1 MCPKSFSL
9 TPLIGGGD
17 AIFTIVEALN
27 DGTLH
32 PDLYKAIEPSLLF
45 ALRKPNGKPRPI
57 AIGDILDVIAGQCVL
72 ATKRIDLNTF
82 LTSDADIRACLPLSD
97 PVRGVGC
104 KSLPVRCRKA
114 RGPPELAVHPIC
126 KQNAALLL
134 ATVSLVIQGWQQMGN
149 STGLK
154 HV

>member
-1 MCPKSFSL
+1 M
-9 TPLIGGGD
+9 IGIVEVGGGD

-72 ATKRIDLNTF
+72 AAKRIDLNTF
-82 LTSDADIRACLPLSD
+82 LTSDADIRACLASGD
-97 PVRGVGC
+97 W
-104 KSLPVRCRKA
+104 
-114 RGPPELAVHPIC
+114 
-126 KQNAALLL
+126 KQAFTTTPRRPCTPATHALLT
-134 ATVSLVIQGWQQMGN
+134 ATPAPQHPSPTRLRP
-149 STGLK
+149 SR
-154 HV
+154 H